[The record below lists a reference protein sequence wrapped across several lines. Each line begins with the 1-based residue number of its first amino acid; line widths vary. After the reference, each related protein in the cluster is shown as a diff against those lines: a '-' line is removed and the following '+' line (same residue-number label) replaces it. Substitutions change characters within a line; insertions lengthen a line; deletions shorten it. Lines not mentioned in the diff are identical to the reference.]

1 MLVFFGS
8 NNFAKIFLESLSKKI
23 LPDLVITK
31 PASQKGRKKIL
42 APTPVEILAKNLG
55 LKTLI
60 PDNLK
65 DKNFLKI
72 LKKYQESIFL
82 VAEYGKIIPEEI
94 LNIPKYKTINIHPS
108 LLPKFRGPTPIQTAL
123 LNQEKL
129 TGLTIHLTEKEVD
142 TGDILTQKEIKIEKD
157 DNYLTLE
164 KKLAVLGAEM
174 FMEIFDKWLEGKIS
188 STPQNNNS
196 VIYTKKFNF
205 QDGLIKPC
213 QETAKQIQAKIKAL
227 NPEPGTYLQIKRKNN
242 SLILKIFKIETINQN
257 SHNCGQFFEFQKQL
271 ALKCKDKTILIKN
284 LQLSGK
290 KPTNS
295 KSFLAGNKWILK
307 KIN

>member
-8 NNFAKIFLESLSKKI
+8 NNFAKIFLENLGKRI

-42 APTPVEILAKNLG
+42 ALTPVETLAKSLG
-55 LKTLI
+55 LKTLT
-60 PDNLK
+60 PTDLK
-65 DKNFLKI
+65 DENFLKT
-72 LKKYQESIFL
+72 LKKYQNGIFL
-82 VAEYGKIIPEEI
+82 IAEYGKIIPEQV

-123 LNQEKL
+123 LNQEKS

-142 TGDILTQKEIKIEKD
+142 TGDILAQKQVKIGKN

-164 KKLAVLGAEM
+164 KKLAILGAEM
-174 FMEIFDKWLEGKIS
+174 FMGIFDKWLESKIS
-188 STPQNNNS
+188 PTPQNNNLAT
-196 VIYTKKFNF
+196 YTKKFSF

-213 QETAKQIQAKIKAL
+213 QETASQIQAKIKAL

-242 SLILKIFKIETINQN
+242 PLILKIFEIETINQN
-257 SHNCGQFFEFQKQL
+257 SHNCSQFFEFQKQL
-271 ALKCKDKTILIKN
+271 ALKCKDKSILIKN

-295 KSFLAGNKWILK
+295 KSFLAGNKWILE
-307 KIN
+307 N